1 MYVVDRSFVCSNG
14 AWFCV
19 GERGGGGHIVL
30 IEMQCY

>member
-1 MYVVDRSFVCSNG
+1 MLLTDLLFRSNG